1 MDWGRVPAMKGRRWA
16 TGKGRAAGH
25 GTRRAVRVRVV
36 TVGGDEM
43 RGRLRDMGAGVVKGV
58 SGVGEGGRWWEV
70 INPDGVTRG
79 VVVRIGTRGLAGR
92 IVTALCDCG
101 VANRSCMSSSS
112 KDCFCVRGYET
123 RMVMVKQVEGVAV
136 VAVPDGFDVSI
147 VAALGDMGVRISTR
161 SSNSTLGR
169 LRVETSCYARHF
181 RNEQR

>member
-1 MDWGRVPAMKGRRWA
+1 MLEWGRVPAMKGRRWA

-43 RGRLRDMGAGVVKGV
+43 RGRLRDMGAGVVKGI

-92 IVTALCDCG
+92 IVAALCDCG
-101 VANRSCMSSSS
+101 VANRGCSR
-112 KDCFCVRGYET
+112 KECFCVRCYET
-123 RMVMVKQVEGVAV
+123 RLGMVTQVEGVTV
-136 VAVPDGFDVSI
+136 VAVPDGFEWGI
-147 VAALGDMGVRISTR
+147 VAALSYRGVRISTR
-161 SSNSTLGR
+161 SSDSTLGR
-169 LRVETSCYARHF
+169 LRVDTSS
-181 RNEQR
+181 